1 MSGSS
6 QLLSAAF
13 ETLLMGVDDIS
24 QSGGGAAGGG
34 GRGHF
39 KCFLYCKVLPF
50 VFALKRKTL
59 SFSKGKGSKWRAEGK
74 GGALKQSVE
83 RCERVRRTSEADSE
97 EVYSLLRCGSLTPA
111 PTLRHQSGTRVS
123 SNSKHVMMSAGAA
136 EPNIRPADGYL
147 A

>member
-24 QSGGGAAGGG
+24 QSAGGDAAGGG

-39 KCFLYCKVLPF
+39 KCFLPCKVLPF

-83 RCERVRRTSEADSE
+83 RCEGVRRTSEADSE
-97 EVYSLLRCGSLTPA
+97 EVYSLLRCGSLT
-111 PTLRHQSGTRVS
+111 TS
-123 SNSKHVMMSAGAA
+123 
-136 EPNIRPADGYL
+136 L
-147 A
+147 ALACQATANT

>member
-24 QSGGGAAGGG
+24 QSGRGGGGDAAGG

-39 KCFLYCKVLPF
+39 KCFLPCKVLPF
-50 VFALKRKTL
+50 VLALKRKTL

-83 RCERVRRTSEADSE
+83 R
-97 EVYSLLRCGSLTPA
+97 
-111 PTLRHQSGTRVS
+111 
-123 SNSKHVMMSAGAA
+123 
-136 EPNIRPADGYL
+136 
-147 A
+147 